1 MRISVTGTPGVG
13 KTTVSKLV
21 ARKLGFRYLD
31 VGGFAKEKGFI
42 VGREGGSDIVDEK
55 KVKVRL
61 SRMDDCVLDWH
72 CSETLGADYVCV
84 LRLPPLLL
92 LERLSK
98 KRYSKR
104 KLKENLLAEMLDV
117 CLASALMRNPS
128 RNVFEIL
135 NKDSHKTALQ
145 IVRIVKNKDRRK
157 SFKGRSICN
166 FLTIRN
172 LEWIRDV

>member
-21 ARKLGFRYLD
+21 ALKLGLLYVD
-31 VGGFAKEKGFI
+31 VGGFARKKGFV
-42 VGREGGSDIVDEK
+42 VGREGGSDVVDEK

-72 CSETLGADYVCV
+72 YSETLGADYVCV

-92 LERLSK
+92 FERLSK

-117 CLASALMRNPS
+117 CLVSALMRNPS
-128 RNVFEIL
+128 RNVFEML
-135 NKDSHKTALQ
+135 NKDSHRTALR
-145 IVRIVKNKDRRK
+145 IARIVKNDDRRK
-157 SFKGRSICN
+157 SFKGRSVCN
-166 FLTIRN
+166 FLTIKN
-172 LEWIRDV
+172 LEWVLNV